1 MKLKI
6 FNIVLTVL
14 AVVGFFIIMG
24 AVGTMDFMVEQKVN
38 YPMAN
43 TIKTVAIGMIMM
55 VPAIIREVF

>member
-38 YPMAN
+38 YPMVN

>member
-24 AVGTMDFMVEQKVN
+24 AVGTMDFMVEQKIY
-38 YPMAN
+38 YPMSN
-43 TIKTVAIGMIMM
+43 TIKTAVVGTIMM
-55 VPAIIREVF
+55 LPAIIREVF